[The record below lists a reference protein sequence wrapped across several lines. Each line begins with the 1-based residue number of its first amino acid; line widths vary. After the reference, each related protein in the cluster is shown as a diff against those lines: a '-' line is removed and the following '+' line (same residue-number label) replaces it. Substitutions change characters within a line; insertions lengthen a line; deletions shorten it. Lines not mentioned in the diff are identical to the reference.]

1 MHSTAEMACDADSG
15 ELQIARKAPE
25 DKGVHRIVELLQN
38 IAHDERRGQT
48 QQMLRDAA
56 AR

>member
-1 MHSTAEMACDADSG
+1 MHSTAEMACDADGG

-25 DKGVHRIVELLQN
+25 DKGVHRVVELLQD
-38 IAHDERRGQT
+38 IAHDERCGQA